1 LSLKYNETLTFFN
14 AGTKSRNQDLTIFP
28 EDEIIDGKITNP
40 RGVALLEM
48 LGIDNELFCRVFN
61 EYKEDQSGTNFKEFH
76 REETPDQNKLNQL
89 MLSGIGSGYYM
100 VKGSDRGSFDFFL
113 IDDEYL
119 KKAAEPTSKVFV
131 EYGGSGGFAKRVNV
145 KFTTG
150 KYKISINIRNKQ
162 GGIAPTHIMADYK
175 PI

>member
-1 LSLKYNETLTFFN
+1 
-14 AGTKSRNQDLTIFP
+14 
-28 EDEIIDGKITNP
+28 
-40 RGVALLEM
+40 
-48 LGIDNELFCRVFN
+48 
-61 EYKEDQSGTNFKEFH
+61 
-76 REETPDQNKLNQL
+76 

-100 VKGSDRGSFDFFL
+100 VKGSDTGAFDFFL

-119 KKAAEPTSKVFV
+119 KKAAKPTSGIFV
-131 EYGGSGGFAKRVNV
+131 EYGGAGGTAKRVNV

-150 KYKISINIRNKQ
+150 KYKITINIRNKQ